1 MDEFEAL
8 LRTSMKREEPPEG
21 FERRVLAA
29 VSRRRSF
36 SWRPMAAI
44 AAAVMLVAGAGW
56 EYERERSERAA
67 GEAAKAKL
75 ELALKVTSATLHKV
89 HQSIDSI
96 EGY

>member
-1 MDEFEAL
+1 MDEFEGL
-8 LRTSMKREEPPEG
+8 LKASLRREDPPDG
-21 FERRVLAA
+21 FERRVLQA

-36 SWRPMAAI
+36 SWRPLAAI
-44 AAAVMLVAGAGW
+44 AATVMLVAGAGW
-56 EYERERSERAA
+56 EYDRARRERAA

-89 HQSIDSI
+89 HQSLDSL